1 MSIADIG
8 AERASRTTAPTE
20 AARPVAPRAP
30 FPAANHAD
38 DTHQSDAVAP
48 TRSSGYVM
56 SMALFLLAALALGFV
71 ANLVVV
77 SPLEHQVAQTKAFN
91 LLRYEFAQGTAPIH
105 PRDAAHKLLAL
116 GTPIAVLD
124 IPAIGVKEVVSE
136 GTTSAVL
143 IAGPGHERS
152 TVFPGGAG
160 TSVILGRAA
169 AYGGPFGRLNEL
181 RTGALIKVT
190 TQVGTSTFRVI
201 DRRKAGDVIPHLAQG
216 RARLTLATASGPAF
230 VPSGVL
236 WIDANLVG
244 SPLAA
249 SKPAMHSLPGS
260 ERPLGIDIGS
270 LWLMALW
277 LGALVLLL
285 GGAFWT
291 WHRRGHARAWIIFS
305 APVAVV
311 SLFIAAQIT
320 LLLPNLM

>member
-8 AERASRTTAPTE
+8 AERASRTRAATE
-20 AARPVAPRAP
+20 VSAPVAPNAP
-30 FPAANHAD
+30 FPVASRTED
-38 DTHQSDAVAP
+38 SHQGGAVAP
-48 TRSSGYVM
+48 AKSPGYVM
-56 SMALFLLAALALGFV
+56 SMALFLVAALALGFV

-91 LLRYEFAQGTAPIH
+91 LLRYEFAEGTAPTG
-105 PRDAAHKLLAL
+105 DTAHKLLAL

-124 IPAIGVKEVVSE
+124 IPSIGVKEVVSE

-143 IAGPGHERS
+143 MAGPGHERS

-169 AYGGPFGRLNEL
+169 AYGGPFGRINEL
-181 RTGALIKVT
+181 RKGALITVT
-190 TQVGTSTFRVI
+190 TQVGTSTFRVL
-201 DRRKAGDVIPHLAQG
+201 DRRKSGDVIPHLTQG

-230 VPSGVL
+230 VPSGVQ
-236 WIDANLVG
+236 WVDANLVG
-244 SPLAA
+244 NPLAA
-249 SKPAMHSLPGS
+249 SKPAVHSLPGS
-260 ERPLGIDIGS
+260 ERPLGIDVGS
-270 LWLMALW
+270 LWLLALW
-277 LGALVLLL
+277 LIALVSIL

-311 SLFIAAQIT
+311 SLFIAGQIT